1 MVLKNYDEN
10 ALLLHALIFEKGH
23 PRRTQHILKVYALA
37 RLLGEQ
43 EGLDGPGRA
52 ILNAAS
58 ILHDLAIG
66 PCKKKYGNAC
76 QENQRK
82 EAPAL
87 VEHFLIKAGYPPEWF
102 HRIIRLVLMHH
113 CYGEIDC
120 RELQLLIEADLIV
133 NCYEAGEDP
142 SLRTDGS
149 PKEAIAKAARQAEP
163 VFKTATGKL
172 LLRQCAREN

>member
-1 MVLKNYDEN
+1 MVPKNYDEN
-10 ALLLHALIFEKGH
+10 SLLLHALMFEKGH

-37 RLLGEQ
+37 RLLGER
-43 EGLDGPGRA
+43 EGLDASGRA
-52 ILNAAS
+52 VLNAAA

-66 PCKKKYGNAC
+66 PCRKKYGNAC

-87 VEHFLIKAGYPPEWF
+87 VEHFLTKAGYPPEWF

-113 CYGEIDC
+113 CYDEIDC

-133 NCYEAGEDP
+133 NCYEAGEAP
-142 SLRTDGS
+142 AL
-149 PKEAIAKAARQAEP
+149 KEAGTSRKAIAEAAGLAEHI
-163 VFKTATGKL
+163 FKTDTGKL
-172 LLRQCAREN
+172 LLKQCGREV